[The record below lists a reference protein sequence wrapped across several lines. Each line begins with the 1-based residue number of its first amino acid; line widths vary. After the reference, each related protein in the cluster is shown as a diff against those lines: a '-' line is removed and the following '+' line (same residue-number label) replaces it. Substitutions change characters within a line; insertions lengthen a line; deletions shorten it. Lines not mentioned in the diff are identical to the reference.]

1 MMLSLKNVNRQYT
14 ADKKSFFALQDITL
28 DIPQGQF
35 VCFLGPSGCGKS
47 TLIHLIAGLDAP
59 TEGEL
64 FFEGNLITGPSCERT
79 VMFQES
85 ALFPWLSVIENV
97 EFGLKIGGMA
107 KRERKEKSAYYL
119 RMMHLEDFANSWIHQ
134 LSGGMRQR
142 VALARAFTLPSK
154 ILLMDEPFAALDVQT
169 KRMLQDELLKIARQT
184 EKTIVFI
191 THSVEEAVYLGE
203 RIIIMQPRPGR
214 IKRDMKIKLD
224 YPRQREDLE
233 FMNLVFRLNEEIGG

>member
-1 MMLSLKNVNRQYT
+1 MMLSLKNINRQYT
-14 ADKKSFFALQDITL
+14 ADKKSFFALQDITI

-107 KRERKEKSAYYL
+107 KRERQEKAAYYL
-119 RMMHLEDFANSWIHQ
+119 KMMHLEEFANSWIHQ

>member
-1 MMLSLKNVNRQYT
+1 MLRLKNINRKYT
-14 ADKKSFFALQDITL
+14 AASKAFFAVQDISI

-35 VCFLGPSGCGKS
+35 ICFLGPSGCGKS
-47 TLIHLIAGLDAP
+47 TLIHLIAGLDTP
-59 TEGEL
+59 TTGEI
-64 FFEGNLITGPSCERT
+64 FFENKLVRTPSSERV

-85 ALFPWLSVIENV
+85 ALFPWLNVIENI
-97 EFGLKIGGMA
+97 EFGLKMSGVS
-107 KRERKEKSAYYL
+107 KNERHEKAMYFL
-119 RMMHLEDFANSWIHQ
+119 GMMHLEDFANSWIHQ

-142 VALARAFTLPSK
+142 AALARALTLPSK

-169 KRMLQDELLKIARQT
+169 KRMLQDELLKIAKET
-184 EKTIVFI
+184 GKTIVFI

-214 IKRDMKIKLD
+214 IKKDIAVEMS

-233 FMNLVFRLNEEIGG
+233 FMNLVFRLNEEIGN